1 MGGREDFDRALEAIM
16 AEKREQL
23 GGPPTPDE
31 LLAYLDG
38 ELDDA
43 SRQSIEARIA
53 VYPDA
58 ARALADL
65 SAFPDVELAPGTVE
79 PTDEE
84 VAETWEALR
93 PKLETIR
100 SVPPPQPV
108 PTAPAPPK
116 PAETFRRRP
125 PPVWSL
131 AAAALILLAAGWALG
146 FLAGRG
152 ASVQQPEAAVNVAI
166 AELFPLG
173 EITRSAPA
181 EVALPAESEELV
193 LVLGS
198 VDEGRF
204 ADYRVEMV
212 DAAGGRTWS
221 SQGLRPT
228 SLGTFHLA
236 FRRGA
241 LAPGTY
247 QIHLYG
253 QEGERSTLLAT
264 YGLRL
269 LEESGR

>member
-43 SRQSIEARIA
+43 ARESIEARIA
-53 VYPDA
+53 VYPEA

-65 SAFPDVELAPGTVE
+65 SSFPDVEPAPGTVA

-84 VAETWEALR
+84 VAATWQALR
-93 PKLETIR
+93 EKLRDVEPARPT
-100 SVPPPQPV
+100 PPRPV
-108 PTAPAPPK
+108 EIGP
-116 PAETFRRRP
+116 RRRT
-125 PPVWSL
+125 PVWKL
-131 AAAALILLAAGWALG
+131 AAAALVLLAAGWTGG
-146 FLAGRG
+146 FLVGRS
-152 ASVQQPEAAVNVAI
+152 ASVPQPQAAVNVAI
-166 AELFPLG
+166 SELAPLTDA
-173 EITRSAPA
+173 TRSSPSAV
-181 EVALPAESEELV
+181 ELPAGSEELV
-193 LVLGS
+193 LVLGLA
-198 VDEGRF
+198 DEGRF
-204 ADYRVEMV
+204 PDYRAELV
-212 DAAGGRTWS
+212 DEAGKRLWS
-221 SQGLRPT
+221 RPGLRPT
-228 SLGTFHLA
+228 TLGTFHLG

-253 QEGERSTLLAT
+253 QEGERGTLLAT

-269 LEESGR
+269 LEAPGG